1 MTKKNLLAIVAGIVT
16 LLLLT
21 SMLSGCGKTPAE
33 MFEEG
38 KTSINTNGAEILK
51 VNASFLLKENGIS
64 IDDSYFRV
72 GFIDG
77 IPYITF
83 TILTNGRSELR
94 SYSVET
100 EYDGPIASAWSYN
113 SDVINVYGEMLNIDD
128 YFRSATYSLQ
138 DDKIVVSKN

>member
-16 LLLLT
+16 LMLLT

-64 IDDSYFRV
+64 IDDSYLRV

-100 EYDGPIASAWSYN
+100 EHDGPIASAWSYN

-128 YFRSATYSLQ
+128 YFRNATYSLQ